1 MNLVTLENYRCF
13 REKQEARLAPL
24 TFLVG
29 ENSTGKTSFL
39 ALVRGLREVA
49 FDSWVPDFQDPPY
62 DMGTF
67 AEIAYNRVRGG
78 AKSFAAG
85 FGRKTRVRSIGSS
98 RVSNQTI
105 NFSVIFEPRNGVPYP
120 TTRRLSTDGMFLEVT
135 QESMRLAV
143 SGREATISIPQRFRM
158 QDDDELVPLGSLV
171 RRGRRQDYLE
181 EQSEITDEKSHD
193 ILVDGDIERLIE
205 LASYL
210 PRRSPADRHRDY
222 TFAGAPVRST
232 PKRTYDPSRPFQD
245 PEGEYIPTLLA
256 NMSRHTPNEWLSLK
270 GALEDFGKTSG
281 LFNEISIESLGK
293 TEGSPF
299 QLHVRKSGG
308 RLKGRGRNLI
318 DVGYGVSQVLPVLTE
333 LLREDHASMFLLQQ
347 PEVHLHP
354 TAQAALGSLFCE
366 IAGRDRQII
375 VETHSD
381 YIIDRVRMDVRDNK
395 TDLKPADVSILY
407 FEPDGLDVK
416 IHSLEL
422 DAEGNIV
429 NAPPGYRQFFMDEMR
444 RSIGL

>member
-1 MNLVTLENYRCF
+1 M
-13 REKQEARLAPL
+13 APL
-24 TFLVG
+24 TLLVG

-39 ALVRGLREVA
+39 AMVRALRQVA
-49 FDSWVPDFQDPPY
+49 FDSTIPDFREPPY
-62 DMGTF
+62 DLGTF
-67 AEIAYNRVRGG
+67 SEIAHYSVRGG
-78 AKSFAAG
+78 AKSFEAG
-85 FGRKTRVRSIGSS
+85 FSRETRPIPLGSNW
-98 RVSNQTI
+98 VSNETVT
-105 NFSVIFEPRNGVPYP
+105 FSVTFEPRSGVPYP
-120 TTRRLSTDGMFLEVT
+120 TKRLLSDDEKCLEVT
-135 QESMRLAV
+135 QDSMRLAV
-143 SGREATISIPQRFRM
+143 FDREARVSYPERFPLR
-158 QDDDELVPLGSLV
+158 DDNRLDPL
-171 RRGRRQDYLE
+171 
-181 EQSEITDEKSHD
+181 D
-193 ILVDGDIERLIE
+193 ILVSRRWLGGSPWLDLFEELRGQTPERSYDTLSDTDKERIFE
-205 LASYL
+205 LAAAFRPMFFEGWGYN
-210 PRRSPADRHRDY
+210 H

-299 QLHVRKSGG
+299 QLHVRRSSG
-308 RLKGRGRNLI
+308 RLKGRRRNLI
-318 DVGYGVSQVLPVLTE
+318 DVGYGVSQVLPVLIE

-381 YIIDRVRMDVRDNK
+381 YILDRVRMDVRDKK
-395 TDLKPADVSILY
+395 TNLKPEDVSILY
-407 FEPDGLDVK
+407 FEPDGLDVR

-422 DAEGNIV
+422 DEDGNIV
-429 NAPPGYRQFFMDEMR
+429 NPPLGYRQFFMEEMR